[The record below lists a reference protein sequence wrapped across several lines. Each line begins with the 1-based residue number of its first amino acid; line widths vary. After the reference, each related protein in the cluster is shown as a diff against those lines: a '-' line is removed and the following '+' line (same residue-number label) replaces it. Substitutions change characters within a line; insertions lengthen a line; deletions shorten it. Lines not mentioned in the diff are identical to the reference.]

1 MSILLLLLFFLLFVS
16 FYLSLFSPSFF
27 ARLRGRTFWQWTWT
41 RGFETR
47 LTAGRLRKITR
58 LNTYLAF
65 VFSMALFILVTLLLR
80 LSSFRMYTDR
90 FGRLTKN
97 CLLLHCAFSLL
108 VTSWLLISFTL
119 RIQLFLRILV
129 RLLSIKWLTL
139 LKIVSLEILIM
150 SISILWLR

>member
-1 MSILLLLLFFLLFVS
+1 MSILLLLLFFQLFVS
-16 FYLSLFSPSFF
+16 LYLFLFSPSLL
-27 ARLRGRTFWQWTWT
+27 ARHRWRTFWQWTWT
-41 RGFETR
+41 WSFETR
-47 LTAGRLRKITR
+47 LTAWWLRKITR
-58 LNTYLAF
+58 FNTYLAF
-65 VFSMALFILVTLLLR
+65 VPSMALFILVRVLLR

-108 VTSWLLISFTL
+108 VTGWLLISFTL
-119 RIQLFLRILV
+119 RIQLFLRVLV

>member
-27 ARLRGRTFWQWTWT
+27 ARLWGRTFWQWTWT

-47 LTAGRLRKITR
+47 FTAWRLRKITR

-80 LSSFRMYTDR
+80 LFSFRMYTDR
-90 FGRLTKN
+90 FGRLTQN

-108 VTSWLLISFTL
+108 VTGWLLISFTL